1 MTYIFAHPEI
11 LHQQWVEIIWMACVE
26 YNLTS
31 TTDTCSSCSH
41 NKESKSDS
49 KHHFHNLTF
58 SIVVTEGNT
67 PIFAPPPSLRRIKQD
82 EHEVTIGEGW
92 EESEQRAEDPG
103 TDGLE
108 SAKLEKLIEGICLL
122 FSTRVRH
129 FHDVSRI
136 SLDNNWSDSHQWE
149 EVFTLEI
156 TQNKSK
162 HKRFIYTD
170 CTFLCTS
177 LFIYKGQV
185 DTT

>member
-1 MTYIFAHPEI
+1 
-11 LHQQWVEIIWMACVE
+11 MACVE

-67 PIFAPPPSLRRIKQD
+67 PIFAPPPSLRRIKQN
-82 EHEVTIGEGW
+82 EHEVTIGEGGK
-92 EESEQRAEDPG
+92 ESKQRAEDPG
-103 TDGLE
+103 TDCLE

-129 FHDVSRI
+129 FHDVSGI

-162 HKRFIYTD
+162 HKRFIYRLYI
-170 CTFLCTS
+170 FMYK
-177 LFIYKGQV
+177 FIYICTRDKSSSL
-185 DTT
+185 TELK